1 MHWFTATLVAFGSAT
16 AIASL
21 TAWASWHLLEND
33 NMGEILSLFLF
44 GPLAFLAGLLLTFGG
59 IYRVKWL
66 LVVGSVV
73 YVGVVAL
80 ISHETYI
87 THHRPQIFALIFEV
101 QDSGQKDPS
110 NFEWAYTGNPERKDV
125 MKGSFL
131 LAREASGTLYQVE
144 RLYGEADRRFVL
156 IQKKGES
163 QAQRF
168 EIPLTGKV
176 TGERDW
182 SEWQTGSDGALQFR
196 WRVMKSSPS
205 R

>member
-33 NMGEILSLFLF
+33 NMGEILSLFFF

-66 LVVGSVV
+66 LITGSIV
-73 YVGVVAL
+73 YLGVAAL
-80 ISHETYI
+80 VSHETYL
-87 THHRPQIFALIFEV
+87 THNRPPVFALNFEV
-101 QDSGQKDPS
+101 QDDAGRDPRS
-110 NFEWAYTGNPERKDV
+110 YEWAYTGNPERKDV

-131 LAREASGTLYQVE
+131 LHRDGSSAFYQVE
-144 RLYGEADRRFVL
+144 RMYGPAHRRFVL

-163 QAQRF
+163 RTQRF

-182 SEWQTGSDGALQFR
+182 SEWQTGSDGTLQFR
-196 WRVMKSSPS
+196 WRVLKSAPA